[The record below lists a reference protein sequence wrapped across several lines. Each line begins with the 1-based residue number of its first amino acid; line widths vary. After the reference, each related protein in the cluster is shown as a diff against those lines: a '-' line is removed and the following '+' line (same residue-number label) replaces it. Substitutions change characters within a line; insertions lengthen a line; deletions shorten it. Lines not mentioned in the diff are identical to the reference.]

1 MTSCCICMEDI
12 EDDGIEL
19 PECGHSEFHA
29 NCIMQWFRGGNSK
42 CPLCNDTGV
51 GATVTS
57 CMYGNEKIKIA
68 KRYFRKGE
76 TDDVT
81 STLIR
86 KLLIQ
91 EKKLVD
97 VKKLISEHKK
107 SFGIFSVLIS
117 RQRYLYSKRWKLL
130 AQIGDTKRSIC
141 SSFSCVKMILVTKR
155 KI

>member
-1 MTSCCICMEDI
+1 MEDI
-12 EDDGIEL
+12 KDDGIEL
-19 PECGHSEFHA
+19 PECGHSQFHA

-42 CPLCNDTGV
+42 CPLCNDVGTGV
-51 GATVTS
+51 NDRA
-57 CMYGNEKIKIA
+57 MYGNEKIKIA

-91 EKKLVD
+91 EKKLAD

-107 SFGIFSVLIS
+107 SVGIFSVLIS